1 MWWGSEEW
9 ICEELEEEG
18 EYDQHT
24 LYEILNWESEWES
37 KADSNKK
44 ETEVR
49 FGHLNKEKNQ
59 NWFQE

>member
-24 LYEILNWESEWES
+24 LYEILN
-37 KADSNKK
+37 
-44 ETEVR
+44 
-49 FGHLNKEKNQ
+49 
-59 NWFQE
+59 